1 MAIVLDHR
9 STALGRDINSQVLK
23 HWEFWILRNWIFS
36 MFHSL
41 TYQYHSDFVI
51 NFSLNDNRGKQQFEI
66 SLKQVFTSL
75 NALMRELSDN
85 TLAVQ
90 GFALKHL
97 PTIIDDVI
105 TVFDPQQFR
114 YIFLTLGSSWYI
126 LCLTSLPMVK
136 ISLSIGIR

>member
-1 MAIVLDHR
+1 
-9 STALGRDINSQVLK
+9 
-23 HWEFWILRNWIFS
+23 

-114 YIFLTLGSSWYI
+114 
-126 LCLTSLPMVK
+126 
-136 ISLSIGIR
+136 

>member
-1 MAIVLDHR
+1 MYKESWKIMKD
-9 STALGRDINSQVLK
+9 
-23 HWEFWILRNWIFS
+23 
-36 MFHSL
+36 SL
-41 TYQYHSDFVI
+41 TYQYHSDFL
-51 NFSLNDNRGKQQFEI
+51 FSLNDNRGKQQFEI

-114 YIFLTLGSSWYI
+114 
-126 LCLTSLPMVK
+126 
-136 ISLSIGIR
+136 